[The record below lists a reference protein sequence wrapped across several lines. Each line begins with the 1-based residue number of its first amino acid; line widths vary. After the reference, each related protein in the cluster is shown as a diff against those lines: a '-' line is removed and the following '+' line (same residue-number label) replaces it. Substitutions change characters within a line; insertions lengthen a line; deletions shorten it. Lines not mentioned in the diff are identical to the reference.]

1 MGGVYAGTLETGEQV
16 LRPLREFGP
25 PTADIFQ
32 PMPYEAA
39 QTMAD
44 FLWPRGFYNYWKSSF
59 LTGLVDSAI
68 DTILDFFAQAPSART
83 VVVIEH
89 NGDGA
94 MTRVATEDTA
104 FGHRNWPYNFLVT
117 SIWTDPAHSEANIQ
131 WTRNFYDAMQP
142 FLADA
147 AYVNYLGEEGEER
160 IRAAYTPAK
169 YERLCALK
177 KKYDPTNLFRLNQNF
192 KPNT

>member
-1 MGGVYAGTLETGEQV
+1 
-16 LRPLREFGP
+16 
-25 PTADIFQ
+25 
-32 PMPYEAA
+32 
-39 QTMAD
+39 MAD
-44 FLWPRGFYNYWKSSF
+44 FLWPIGFYNYWKSSF
-59 LTGLVDSAI
+59 LTGLADGAI
-68 DTILDFFAQAPSART
+68 DTILDFFTRAPSPRT

-94 MTRVATEDTA
+94 MNRVAAEETA

-117 SIWTDPAHSEANIQ
+117 SIWTDPAHSEVNIQ
-131 WTRNFYDAMQP
+131 WTRDFYHAMQP

-160 IRAAYTPAK
+160 IRSAYTPAK

-177 KKYDPTNLFRLNQNF
+177 KKYDPANLFRLNQNF